1 MLEFL
6 ITSLKIVFSLA
17 NRADQM
23 KCCHM
28 RSSCA
33 FPLFAKVKGVNKV
46 CSAIKLC
53 SYYFSHYVS
62 IDINVTGIL

>member
-1 MLEFL
+1 
-6 ITSLKIVFSLA
+6 
-17 NRADQM
+17 M

-28 RSSCA
+28 GSSCA
-33 FPLFAKVKGVNKV
+33 FPLFAKVKGVKKV

-62 IDINVTGIL
+62 NWNSLKSTHLSGCLIKYFVTE